1 MKQDFFFNLHNLGK
15 SIRILLHSLLVN
27 DTATDLKI
35 GGNLL
40 KWEGIKYIAIYI
52 SQVHIVFYACD

>member
-1 MKQDFFFNLHNLGK
+1 MHNLGK